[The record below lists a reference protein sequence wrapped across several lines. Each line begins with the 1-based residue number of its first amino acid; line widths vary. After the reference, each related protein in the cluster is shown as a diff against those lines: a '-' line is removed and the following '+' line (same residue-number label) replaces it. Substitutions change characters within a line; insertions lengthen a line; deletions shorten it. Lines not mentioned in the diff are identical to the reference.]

1 MMPAREEGRP
11 IPFSFNAQTF
21 DGKPMSAPGVLAPA
35 SSQAP
40 QYVKLLACAKH
51 FAVHSGPEWNRHSF
65 NVEDLPERDL
75 WETYLP
81 AFKSLVQDGNV
92 AEVMCAYQRIDG
104 APCCSNARYERQ
116 ILRDEWGFKGLITS
130 DCGAINDFYVP
141 GRHGTAKTPAEATAQ
156 AIGAGTDVECGSV
169 YRSLPEAVKTGMIS
183 EEKVNESLKRL
194 LIARFRLGDFDQDE
208 NVPWTQIPSSVIAS
222 KAHKDLAEKMAE
234 EGIVLLQNRNN
245 LLPLKSSGM
254 KLVVM
259 GPNANDSIMQWGN
272 YSGYPTSTTTMLGIT
287 TLQMGVFGGIV
298 VGLGVAA
305 LHNKFYKIELPQV
318 LAFFG
323 GTRFVPIVSSIVYL
337 VVGIAMFYIWPVV
350 QSGIAAL
357 GALVLASGYAGTF
370 IYGLLERALI
380 PFGLHHVFYMPFW
393 QTAVGGTAIIDGV
406 TVTGAQNIF
415 FAELASKST
424 TVFSVS
430 ATRFMAGKFP
440 FMMFGL
446 PGAALAMYQCAK
458 PEKKKVAG
466 GLLLSAALTAFLTGI
481 TEPLEFT
488 FIFVALPMYAVHCV
502 LAGLSFMLM
511 HILNVGVGMTFS
523 GGLIDLVLFG
533 VMQGN
538 AKTHWMWVVV
548 VGAVYFVL
556 YYIIFRFMISKFD
569 YKTPGRDDAEEVK
582 LYTRADVNARSAAS
596 GSTAPA
602 GDDPVSA
609 LIVEGLGG
617 TDNLSDVDCC
627 ATRLRCT
634 VKDAALVRQDVLKAS
649 GASGVI
655 CKGNGVQVVYGP
667 KVAVIKAKL
676 EDYLETAPKTP
687 AAAAAPAPAAHA
699 AKDTVLSACLNGT
712 VVPLADVKDEAFAS
726 GALGDG
732 IAIEPTDGELVAPA
746 DGEISSTFETHHAVG
761 MTTADGAELLMHI
774 GIDTVKLGG
783 KHFTYLVNEGDKVK
797 KGQPLIRFE
806 LEAIKAEGYPVTTPL
821 IVCNTD
827 DYAAVV
833 AKASGAVKQGDA
845 LLELKH

>member
-1 MMPAREEGRP
+1 MKDKIFGVLQRVGRSFMLPIALLPVAGLLLGIGSSFTNETMLAAYGLNSVIHPGTLIYTILDVMSQTGSAVFNNLALLFAMGVAIGMARKEKEVAALSGAVAYIIMNTAIQAMINAAGGVDAMPA
-11 IPFSFNAQTF
+11 N
-21 DGKPMSAPGVLAPA
+21 
-35 SSQAP
+35 
-40 QYVKLLACAKH
+40 
-51 FAVHSGPEWNRHSF
+51 
-65 NVEDLPERDL
+65 
-75 WETYLP
+75 
-81 AFKSLVQDGNV
+81 
-92 AEVMCAYQRIDG
+92 
-104 APCCSNARYERQ
+104 
-116 ILRDEWGFKGLITS
+116 
-130 DCGAINDFYVP
+130 
-141 GRHGTAKTPAEATAQ
+141 
-156 AIGAGTDVECGSV
+156 
-169 YRSLPEAVKTGMIS
+169 
-183 EEKVNESLKRL
+183 
-194 LIARFRLGDFDQDE
+194 
-208 NVPWTQIPSSVIAS
+208 
-222 KAHKDLAEKMAE
+222 
-234 EGIVLLQNRNN
+234 
-245 LLPLKSSGM
+245 
-254 KLVVM
+254 
-259 GPNANDSIMQWGN
+259 
-272 YSGYPTSTTTMLGIT
+272 STTTMLGIT

-323 GTRFVPIVSSIVYL
+323 GTRFVPIISSIVYL

-458 PEKKKVAG
+458 PEKRKVAG

-538 AKTHWMWVVV
+538 AKTHWVWVVV

-617 TDNLSDVDCC
+617 AANLSDVDCC

-676 EDYLETAPKTP
+676 EDYLENAPKTS
-687 AAAAAPAPAAHA
+687 AATAAPAPATAPAAPAAA

-712 VVPLADVKDEAFAS
+712 VVPLAEVKDEAFAS

-732 IAIEPTDGELVAPA
+732 IAIEPIDGELVAPA

-827 DYAAVV
+827 DYAAVA
-833 AKASGAVKQGDA
+833 AKASGTVKQGDA

>member
-1 MMPAREEGRP
+1 MKDKIFGVLQRVGRSFMLPIALLPVAGLLLGIGSSFTNETMLAAYGLNSVIHPGTLIYTILDVMSQTGSAVFNNLALLFAMGVAIGMARKEKEVAALSGAVAYIIMNTAIQAMINAAGGVDAMPA
-11 IPFSFNAQTF
+11 N
-21 DGKPMSAPGVLAPA
+21 
-35 SSQAP
+35 
-40 QYVKLLACAKH
+40 
-51 FAVHSGPEWNRHSF
+51 
-65 NVEDLPERDL
+65 
-75 WETYLP
+75 
-81 AFKSLVQDGNV
+81 
-92 AEVMCAYQRIDG
+92 
-104 APCCSNARYERQ
+104 
-116 ILRDEWGFKGLITS
+116 
-130 DCGAINDFYVP
+130 
-141 GRHGTAKTPAEATAQ
+141 
-156 AIGAGTDVECGSV
+156 
-169 YRSLPEAVKTGMIS
+169 
-183 EEKVNESLKRL
+183 
-194 LIARFRLGDFDQDE
+194 
-208 NVPWTQIPSSVIAS
+208 
-222 KAHKDLAEKMAE
+222 
-234 EGIVLLQNRNN
+234 
-245 LLPLKSSGM
+245 
-254 KLVVM
+254 
-259 GPNANDSIMQWGN
+259 
-272 YSGYPTSTTTMLGIT
+272 STTTMLGIT

-323 GTRFVPIVSSIVYL
+323 GTRFVPIISSIVYL

-458 PEKKKVAG
+458 PEKKKAAG

-538 AKTHWMWVVV
+538 AKTHWVWVVV

-582 LYTRADVNARSAAS
+582 LYTRADVNARNAAS
-596 GSTAPA
+596 GSTAPT

-617 TDNLSDVDCC
+617 AANLSDVDCC

-634 VKDAALVRQDVLKAS
+634 VKDAALVKQDVLKAS

-676 EDYLETAPKTP
+676 EDYLENAPKTS
-687 AAAAAPAPAAHA
+687 AATAAPAPATAPAAPAAA

-712 VVPLADVKDEAFAS
+712 VVPLAEVKDEAFAS

-827 DYAAVV
+827 DYAAVA

>member
-1 MMPAREEGRP
+1 MKDKIFGVLQRVGRSFMLPIALLPVAGLLLGIGSSFTNETMLAAYGLNSVIHPGTLIYTILDVMSQTGSAVFNNLALLFAMGVAIGMARKEKEVAALSGAVAYIIMNTAIQAMINAAGGVEAMPA
-11 IPFSFNAQTF
+11 N
-21 DGKPMSAPGVLAPA
+21 
-35 SSQAP
+35 
-40 QYVKLLACAKH
+40 
-51 FAVHSGPEWNRHSF
+51 
-65 NVEDLPERDL
+65 
-75 WETYLP
+75 
-81 AFKSLVQDGNV
+81 
-92 AEVMCAYQRIDG
+92 
-104 APCCSNARYERQ
+104 
-116 ILRDEWGFKGLITS
+116 
-130 DCGAINDFYVP
+130 
-141 GRHGTAKTPAEATAQ
+141 
-156 AIGAGTDVECGSV
+156 
-169 YRSLPEAVKTGMIS
+169 
-183 EEKVNESLKRL
+183 
-194 LIARFRLGDFDQDE
+194 
-208 NVPWTQIPSSVIAS
+208 
-222 KAHKDLAEKMAE
+222 
-234 EGIVLLQNRNN
+234 
-245 LLPLKSSGM
+245 
-254 KLVVM
+254 
-259 GPNANDSIMQWGN
+259 
-272 YSGYPTSTTTMLGIT
+272 STTTMLGIT

-538 AKTHWMWVVV
+538 AKTHWVWVVV

-617 TDNLSDVDCC
+617 AANLSDVDCC

-634 VKDAALVRQDVLKAS
+634 VKDAALVKQDVLKAS

-676 EDYLETAPKTP
+676 EDYLENAPKTP
-687 AAAAAPAPAAHA
+687 AATAAPAPATAPAAPAAA

-712 VVPLADVKDEAFAS
+712 VVPLAEVKDEAFAS

-732 IAIEPTDGELVAPA
+732 IAIEPIDGELVAPA

-761 MTTADGAELLMHI
+761 MTTVDGAELLMHI

-827 DYAAVV
+827 DYAAVA
-833 AKASGAVKQGDA
+833 AKASGTVKQGDA

>member
-1 MMPAREEGRP
+1 MKDKIFGVLQRVGRSFMLPIALLPVAGLLLGIGSSFTNETMLAAYGLNSVIHPGTLIYTILDVMSQTGNAVFNNLALLFAMGVAIGMARKEKEVAALSGAVAYIIMNTAIQAMINAAGGVEAMPA
-11 IPFSFNAQTF
+11 N
-21 DGKPMSAPGVLAPA
+21 
-35 SSQAP
+35 
-40 QYVKLLACAKH
+40 
-51 FAVHSGPEWNRHSF
+51 
-65 NVEDLPERDL
+65 
-75 WETYLP
+75 
-81 AFKSLVQDGNV
+81 
-92 AEVMCAYQRIDG
+92 
-104 APCCSNARYERQ
+104 
-116 ILRDEWGFKGLITS
+116 
-130 DCGAINDFYVP
+130 
-141 GRHGTAKTPAEATAQ
+141 
-156 AIGAGTDVECGSV
+156 
-169 YRSLPEAVKTGMIS
+169 
-183 EEKVNESLKRL
+183 
-194 LIARFRLGDFDQDE
+194 
-208 NVPWTQIPSSVIAS
+208 
-222 KAHKDLAEKMAE
+222 
-234 EGIVLLQNRNN
+234 
-245 LLPLKSSGM
+245 
-254 KLVVM
+254 
-259 GPNANDSIMQWGN
+259 
-272 YSGYPTSTTTMLGIT
+272 STTTMLGIT

-350 QSGIAAL
+350 QNGIAAL

-458 PEKKKVAG
+458 PEKKKAAG

-538 AKTHWMWVVV
+538 AKTHWVWVVV

-596 GSTAPA
+596 GSNAPA

-687 AAAAAPAPAAHA
+687 AATAAPAPAAAPAAPAAA
-699 AKDTVLSACLNGT
+699 AKDIVLAACLTGT
-712 VVPLADVKDEAFAS
+712 VVPLAEVKDEAFAS

-732 IAIEPTDGELVAPA
+732 IAIEPAVGELVAPA
-746 DGEISSTFETHHAVG
+746 DGEISSTFDTHHAVG
-761 MTTADGAELLMHI
+761 MTTVDGAELLMHI

-783 KHFTYLVNEGDKVK
+783 KHFTYLVNEGDKVR
-797 KGQPLIRFE
+797 KGQPLIRFDI
-806 LEAIKAEGYPVTTPL
+806 EAIKAEGYPVTTPL

-827 DYAAVV
+827 EYAAVTP
-833 AKASGAVKQGDA
+833 KASGTVKQGDA
-845 LLELKH
+845 LLELKG

>member
-1 MMPAREEGRP
+1 MKDKIFGVLQRVGRSFMLPIALLPVAGLLLGIGSSFTNETMLAAYGLNNVIHPGTLIYTILDVMSQTGNAVFNNLALLFAMGVAIGMARKEKEVAALSGAVAYIIMNTAIQAMINAAGGVEAMPA
-11 IPFSFNAQTF
+11 N
-21 DGKPMSAPGVLAPA
+21 
-35 SSQAP
+35 
-40 QYVKLLACAKH
+40 
-51 FAVHSGPEWNRHSF
+51 
-65 NVEDLPERDL
+65 
-75 WETYLP
+75 
-81 AFKSLVQDGNV
+81 
-92 AEVMCAYQRIDG
+92 
-104 APCCSNARYERQ
+104 
-116 ILRDEWGFKGLITS
+116 
-130 DCGAINDFYVP
+130 
-141 GRHGTAKTPAEATAQ
+141 
-156 AIGAGTDVECGSV
+156 
-169 YRSLPEAVKTGMIS
+169 
-183 EEKVNESLKRL
+183 
-194 LIARFRLGDFDQDE
+194 
-208 NVPWTQIPSSVIAS
+208 
-222 KAHKDLAEKMAE
+222 
-234 EGIVLLQNRNN
+234 
-245 LLPLKSSGM
+245 
-254 KLVVM
+254 
-259 GPNANDSIMQWGN
+259 
-272 YSGYPTSTTTMLGIT
+272 STTTMLGIT

-393 QTAVGGTAIIDGV
+393 QTAVGGTAIIDGT

-415 FAELASKST
+415 FAELASKAT

-458 PEKKKVAG
+458 PEKKKAAG

-538 AKTHWMWVVV
+538 AKTHWVWVVV

-556 YYIIFRFMISKFD
+556 YYIIFRFMISKFN

-582 LYTRADVNARSAAS
+582 LYTRADVNARNAAS

-602 GDDPVSA
+602 GNDPVSA

-617 TDNLSDVDCC
+617 AANLSDVDCC

-634 VKDAALVRQDVLKAS
+634 VKDAALVKQDVLKAS

-676 EDYLETAPKTP
+676 EDYLENAPKTS
-687 AAAAAPAPAAHA
+687 AATAAPAPTTAPAAPATAPATPAAA

-712 VVPLADVKDEAFAS
+712 VVPLAEVKDEAFAS

-732 IAIEPTDGELVAPA
+732 IAIEPIDGELVAPA

-827 DYAAVV
+827 DYAAVA
-833 AKASGAVKQGDA
+833 AKASGTVKQGDA

>member
-1 MMPAREEGRP
+1 MKDKIFGVLQRVGRSFMLPIALLPVAGLLLGIGSSFTNETMLAAYGLNSVIHPGTLIYTILDVMSQTGNAVFNNLALLFAMGVAIGMARKEKEVAALSGAVAYIIMNTAIQAMINAAGGVEAMPA
-11 IPFSFNAQTF
+11 N
-21 DGKPMSAPGVLAPA
+21 
-35 SSQAP
+35 
-40 QYVKLLACAKH
+40 
-51 FAVHSGPEWNRHSF
+51 
-65 NVEDLPERDL
+65 
-75 WETYLP
+75 
-81 AFKSLVQDGNV
+81 
-92 AEVMCAYQRIDG
+92 
-104 APCCSNARYERQ
+104 
-116 ILRDEWGFKGLITS
+116 
-130 DCGAINDFYVP
+130 
-141 GRHGTAKTPAEATAQ
+141 
-156 AIGAGTDVECGSV
+156 
-169 YRSLPEAVKTGMIS
+169 
-183 EEKVNESLKRL
+183 
-194 LIARFRLGDFDQDE
+194 
-208 NVPWTQIPSSVIAS
+208 
-222 KAHKDLAEKMAE
+222 
-234 EGIVLLQNRNN
+234 
-245 LLPLKSSGM
+245 
-254 KLVVM
+254 
-259 GPNANDSIMQWGN
+259 
-272 YSGYPTSTTTMLGIT
+272 STTTMLGIT

-415 FAELASKST
+415 FAELASKAT

-458 PEKKKVAG
+458 PEKKKAAG

-538 AKTHWMWVVV
+538 AKTHWVWVVV

-556 YYIIFRFMISKFD
+556 YYIIFRFMISKFN

-582 LYTRADVNARSAAS
+582 LYTRADVNARNAAS

-602 GDDPVSA
+602 GNDPVSA

-617 TDNLSDVDCC
+617 AVNLSDVDCC

-634 VKDAALVRQDVLKAS
+634 VKDAALVKQDVLKAS

-676 EDYLETAPKTP
+676 EDYLENAPKTS
-687 AAAAAPAPAAHA
+687 AATAAPAPATAPAAPAAA

-712 VVPLADVKDEAFAS
+712 VVPLAEVKDEAFAS

-732 IAIEPTDGELVAPA
+732 IAIEPIDGELVAPA

-761 MTTADGAELLMHI
+761 MTTVDGAELLMHI

-827 DYAAVV
+827 DYAAVA
-833 AKASGAVKQGDA
+833 AKASGTVKQGDA

>member
-1 MMPAREEGRP
+1 MKDKIFGVLQRVGRSFMLPIALLPVAGLLLGIGSSFTNETMLAAYGLNSVIHPGTLIYTILDVMSQTGSAVFNNLALLFAMGVAIGMARKEKEVAALSGAVAYIIMNTAIQAMINAAGGVDAMPA
-11 IPFSFNAQTF
+11 N
-21 DGKPMSAPGVLAPA
+21 
-35 SSQAP
+35 
-40 QYVKLLACAKH
+40 
-51 FAVHSGPEWNRHSF
+51 
-65 NVEDLPERDL
+65 
-75 WETYLP
+75 
-81 AFKSLVQDGNV
+81 
-92 AEVMCAYQRIDG
+92 
-104 APCCSNARYERQ
+104 
-116 ILRDEWGFKGLITS
+116 
-130 DCGAINDFYVP
+130 
-141 GRHGTAKTPAEATAQ
+141 
-156 AIGAGTDVECGSV
+156 
-169 YRSLPEAVKTGMIS
+169 
-183 EEKVNESLKRL
+183 
-194 LIARFRLGDFDQDE
+194 
-208 NVPWTQIPSSVIAS
+208 
-222 KAHKDLAEKMAE
+222 
-234 EGIVLLQNRNN
+234 
-245 LLPLKSSGM
+245 
-254 KLVVM
+254 
-259 GPNANDSIMQWGN
+259 
-272 YSGYPTSTTTMLGIT
+272 STTTMLGIT

-323 GTRFVPIVSSIVYL
+323 GTRFVPIISSIVYL

-446 PGAALAMYQCAK
+446 PGAALAMYHCAK
-458 PEKKKVAG
+458 PEKKKAAG

-533 VMQGN
+533 AMQGN
-538 AKTHWMWVVV
+538 AKTHWIWVVV

-556 YYIIFRFMISKFD
+556 YYLIFRFMISKFD

-596 GSTAPA
+596 GSNAPA

-676 EDYLETAPKTP
+676 EDYLENAPKTP
-687 AAAAAPAPAAHA
+687 AATTAPAPAAAPAAPAAA
-699 AKDTVLSACLNGT
+699 AKDTVLAACLTGT
-712 VVPLADVKDEAFAS
+712 VVPLAEVKDEAFAS

-732 IAIEPTDGELVAPA
+732 IAIEPAVGELVAPA
-746 DGEISSTFETHHAVG
+746 DGEISSTFDTHHAVG
-761 MTTADGAELLMHI
+761 MTTVDGAELLMHI

-783 KHFTYLVNEGDKVK
+783 KHFTYLVNEGDKVR
-797 KGQPLIRFE
+797 KGQPLIRFDI
-806 LEAIKAEGYPVTTPL
+806 EAINAEGYPVTTPL

-827 DYAAVV
+827 EYAAVTP
-833 AKASGAVKQGDA
+833 KASGTVKQGDA
-845 LLELKH
+845 LLELKG

>member
-1 MMPAREEGRP
+1 MKDKIFGVLQRVGRSFMLPIALLPVAGLLLGIGSSFTNETMLAAYGLNSVIHPGTLIYTILDVMSQTGSAVFNNLALLFAMGVAIGMARKEKEVAALSGAVAYIIMNTAIQAMINAAGGVEAMPA
-11 IPFSFNAQTF
+11 N
-21 DGKPMSAPGVLAPA
+21 
-35 SSQAP
+35 
-40 QYVKLLACAKH
+40 
-51 FAVHSGPEWNRHSF
+51 
-65 NVEDLPERDL
+65 
-75 WETYLP
+75 
-81 AFKSLVQDGNV
+81 
-92 AEVMCAYQRIDG
+92 
-104 APCCSNARYERQ
+104 
-116 ILRDEWGFKGLITS
+116 
-130 DCGAINDFYVP
+130 
-141 GRHGTAKTPAEATAQ
+141 
-156 AIGAGTDVECGSV
+156 
-169 YRSLPEAVKTGMIS
+169 
-183 EEKVNESLKRL
+183 
-194 LIARFRLGDFDQDE
+194 
-208 NVPWTQIPSSVIAS
+208 
-222 KAHKDLAEKMAE
+222 
-234 EGIVLLQNRNN
+234 
-245 LLPLKSSGM
+245 
-254 KLVVM
+254 
-259 GPNANDSIMQWGN
+259 
-272 YSGYPTSTTTMLGIT
+272 STTTMLGIT

-323 GTRFVPIVSSIVYL
+323 GTRFVPIISSIVYL

-617 TDNLSDVDCC
+617 AANLSDVDCC

-676 EDYLETAPKTP
+676 EDYLENAPKTP
-687 AAAAAPAPAAHA
+687 AATATPASAAPA

-732 IAIEPTDGELVAPA
+732 IAIEPIDGELVAPA

-827 DYAAVV
+827 DYAAVA
-833 AKASGAVKQGDA
+833 AKASGTVKQGDA

>member
-1 MMPAREEGRP
+1 MKDKIFGVLQRVGRSFMLPIALLPVAGLLLGIGSSFTNETMLAAYGLNSVIHPGTLIYTILDVMSQTGSAVFNNLALLFAMGVAIGMARKEKEVAALSGAVAYIIMNTAIQAMINAAGGVEAMPA
-11 IPFSFNAQTF
+11 N
-21 DGKPMSAPGVLAPA
+21 
-35 SSQAP
+35 
-40 QYVKLLACAKH
+40 
-51 FAVHSGPEWNRHSF
+51 
-65 NVEDLPERDL
+65 
-75 WETYLP
+75 
-81 AFKSLVQDGNV
+81 
-92 AEVMCAYQRIDG
+92 
-104 APCCSNARYERQ
+104 
-116 ILRDEWGFKGLITS
+116 
-130 DCGAINDFYVP
+130 
-141 GRHGTAKTPAEATAQ
+141 
-156 AIGAGTDVECGSV
+156 
-169 YRSLPEAVKTGMIS
+169 
-183 EEKVNESLKRL
+183 
-194 LIARFRLGDFDQDE
+194 
-208 NVPWTQIPSSVIAS
+208 
-222 KAHKDLAEKMAE
+222 
-234 EGIVLLQNRNN
+234 
-245 LLPLKSSGM
+245 
-254 KLVVM
+254 
-259 GPNANDSIMQWGN
+259 
-272 YSGYPTSTTTMLGIT
+272 STTTMLGIT

-323 GTRFVPIVSSIVYL
+323 GTRFVPIISSIVYL

-617 TDNLSDVDCC
+617 AANLSDVDCC

-634 VKDAALVRQDVLKAS
+634 VKDVALVKQDVLKAS

-655 CKGNGVQVVYGP
+655 CKGDGVQVVYGP

-676 EDYLETAPKTP
+676 EDYLENAPKTP
-687 AAAAAPAPAAHA
+687 AAAATPAPAAPA

-732 IAIEPTDGELVAPA
+732 IAIEPIDGELVAPA

-827 DYAAVV
+827 DYAAVA
-833 AKASGAVKQGDA
+833 AKASGTVKQGDA

>member
-1 MMPAREEGRP
+1 MKDKIFGVLQRVGRSFMLPIALLPVAGLLLGIGSSFTNETMLAAYGLNNVIHPGTLIYTILDVMSQTGNAVFSNLALLFAMGVAIGMARKEKEVAALSGAVAYIIMNTAIQAMINAAGGVEAMPA
-11 IPFSFNAQTF
+11 N
-21 DGKPMSAPGVLAPA
+21 
-35 SSQAP
+35 
-40 QYVKLLACAKH
+40 
-51 FAVHSGPEWNRHSF
+51 
-65 NVEDLPERDL
+65 
-75 WETYLP
+75 
-81 AFKSLVQDGNV
+81 
-92 AEVMCAYQRIDG
+92 
-104 APCCSNARYERQ
+104 
-116 ILRDEWGFKGLITS
+116 
-130 DCGAINDFYVP
+130 
-141 GRHGTAKTPAEATAQ
+141 
-156 AIGAGTDVECGSV
+156 
-169 YRSLPEAVKTGMIS
+169 
-183 EEKVNESLKRL
+183 
-194 LIARFRLGDFDQDE
+194 
-208 NVPWTQIPSSVIAS
+208 
-222 KAHKDLAEKMAE
+222 
-234 EGIVLLQNRNN
+234 
-245 LLPLKSSGM
+245 
-254 KLVVM
+254 
-259 GPNANDSIMQWGN
+259 
-272 YSGYPTSTTTMLGIT
+272 STTTMLGIT

-393 QTAVGGTAIIDGV
+393 QTAVGGTAIIDGM

-415 FAELASKST
+415 FAELASKAT

-458 PEKKKVAG
+458 PEKKKAAG

-538 AKTHWMWVVV
+538 AKTHWVWVVV

-556 YYIIFRFMISKFD
+556 YYIIFRFMISKFN

-582 LYTRADVNARSAAS
+582 LYTRADVNARNAAS
-596 GSTAPA
+596 GSVPA
-602 GDDPVSA
+602 GNDPVSA

-617 TDNLSDVDCC
+617 AANLSDVDCC

-634 VKDAALVRQDVLKAS
+634 VKDAALVKQDVLKAS

-676 EDYLETAPKTP
+676 EDYLENAPKTS
-687 AAAAAPAPAAHA
+687 AATAAPAPATAPAAPAAA
-699 AKDTVLSACLNGT
+699 AKDTVLAACLTGT
-712 VVPLADVKDEAFAS
+712 VVPLAEVKDEAFAS

-732 IAIEPTDGELVAPA
+732 IAIEPIDGELVAPA

-827 DYAAVV
+827 DYAAVA
-833 AKASGAVKQGDA
+833 AKASGTVKQGDA

>member
-1 MMPAREEGRP
+1 MKDKIFGVLQRVGRSFMLPIALLPVAGLLLGIGSSFTNETMLAAYGLNSVIHPGTLIYTILDVMSQTGSAVFNNLALLFAMGVAIGMARKEKEVAALSGAVAYIIMNTAIQAMINAAGGVEAMPA
-11 IPFSFNAQTF
+11 N
-21 DGKPMSAPGVLAPA
+21 
-35 SSQAP
+35 
-40 QYVKLLACAKH
+40 
-51 FAVHSGPEWNRHSF
+51 
-65 NVEDLPERDL
+65 
-75 WETYLP
+75 
-81 AFKSLVQDGNV
+81 
-92 AEVMCAYQRIDG
+92 
-104 APCCSNARYERQ
+104 
-116 ILRDEWGFKGLITS
+116 
-130 DCGAINDFYVP
+130 
-141 GRHGTAKTPAEATAQ
+141 
-156 AIGAGTDVECGSV
+156 
-169 YRSLPEAVKTGMIS
+169 
-183 EEKVNESLKRL
+183 
-194 LIARFRLGDFDQDE
+194 
-208 NVPWTQIPSSVIAS
+208 
-222 KAHKDLAEKMAE
+222 
-234 EGIVLLQNRNN
+234 
-245 LLPLKSSGM
+245 
-254 KLVVM
+254 
-259 GPNANDSIMQWGN
+259 
-272 YSGYPTSTTTMLGIT
+272 STTTMLGIT

-323 GTRFVPIVSSIVYL
+323 GTRFVPIISSIVYL

-446 PGAALAMYQCAK
+446 PGAALAMYHCAK
-458 PEKKKVAG
+458 PEKKKAAG

-538 AKTHWMWVVV
+538 AKTHWIWVVV

-556 YYIIFRFMISKFD
+556 YYLIFRFMISKFN

-676 EDYLETAPKTP
+676 EDYLENAPKTP
-687 AAAAAPAPAAHA
+687 AAAAAPAPAAAPAAPAAA
-699 AKDTVLSACLNGT
+699 AKDTVLAACLTGT
-712 VVPLADVKDEAFAS
+712 VVPLAEVKDEAFAS

-732 IAIEPTDGELVAPA
+732 IAIEPAVGELVAPA
-746 DGEISSTFETHHAVG
+746 DGEISSTFDTHHAVG
-761 MTTADGAELLMHI
+761 MTTVDGAELLMHI

-783 KHFTYLVNEGDKVK
+783 KHFTYLVNEGDKVR
-797 KGQPLIRFE
+797 KGQPLIRFDI
-806 LEAIKAEGYPVTTPL
+806 EAIKAEGYPVTTPL

-827 DYAAVV
+827 EYAAVTP
-833 AKASGAVKQGDA
+833 KASGTVKQGDA
-845 LLELKH
+845 LLELKG

>member
-1 MMPAREEGRP
+1 MKDKIFGVLQRVGRSFMLPIALLPVAGLLLGIGSSFTNETMLAAYGLNSVIHPGTLIYTILDVMSQTGSAVFNNLALLFAMGVAIGMARKEKEVAALSGAVAYIIMNTAIQAMINAAGGVDAMPA
-11 IPFSFNAQTF
+11 N
-21 DGKPMSAPGVLAPA
+21 
-35 SSQAP
+35 
-40 QYVKLLACAKH
+40 
-51 FAVHSGPEWNRHSF
+51 
-65 NVEDLPERDL
+65 
-75 WETYLP
+75 
-81 AFKSLVQDGNV
+81 
-92 AEVMCAYQRIDG
+92 
-104 APCCSNARYERQ
+104 
-116 ILRDEWGFKGLITS
+116 
-130 DCGAINDFYVP
+130 
-141 GRHGTAKTPAEATAQ
+141 
-156 AIGAGTDVECGSV
+156 
-169 YRSLPEAVKTGMIS
+169 
-183 EEKVNESLKRL
+183 
-194 LIARFRLGDFDQDE
+194 
-208 NVPWTQIPSSVIAS
+208 
-222 KAHKDLAEKMAE
+222 
-234 EGIVLLQNRNN
+234 
-245 LLPLKSSGM
+245 
-254 KLVVM
+254 
-259 GPNANDSIMQWGN
+259 
-272 YSGYPTSTTTMLGIT
+272 STTTMLGIT

-323 GTRFVPIVSSIVYL
+323 GTRFVPIISSIVYL

-446 PGAALAMYQCAK
+446 PGAALAMYHCAK
-458 PEKKKVAG
+458 PEKKKAAG

-533 VMQGN
+533 AMQGN
-538 AKTHWMWVVV
+538 AKTHWIWVVV

-556 YYIIFRFMISKFD
+556 YYLIFRFMISKFN

-617 TDNLSDVDCC
+617 ADNLSDVDCC

-676 EDYLETAPKTP
+676 EDYLENAPKTP
-687 AAAAAPAPAAHA
+687 AATAAPAPAAAPAAPAAA
-699 AKDTVLSACLNGT
+699 AKDTVLAACLTGT
-712 VVPLADVKDEAFAS
+712 VVPLAEVKDEAFAS

-732 IAIEPTDGELVAPA
+732 IAIEPAVGELVAPA
-746 DGEISSTFETHHAVG
+746 DGEISSTFDTHHAVG
-761 MTTADGAELLMHI
+761 MTTVDGAELLMHI

-783 KHFTYLVNEGDKVK
+783 KHFTYLVNEGDKVR
-797 KGQPLIRFE
+797 KGQPLIRFDI
-806 LEAIKAEGYPVTTPL
+806 EAIKAEGYPVTTPL

-827 DYAAVV
+827 EYAAVTP
-833 AKASGAVKQGDA
+833 KASGTVKQGDA
-845 LLELKH
+845 LLELKG

>member
-1 MMPAREEGRP
+1 MKNKIFGVLQRVGRSFMLPIALLPVAGLLLGIGSSFTNETMLAAYGLNNVIHPGTLIYTILDVMSQTGNAVFSNLALLFAMGVAIGMARKEKEVAALSGAVAYIIMNTAIQAMINAAGGVEAMPA
-11 IPFSFNAQTF
+11 N
-21 DGKPMSAPGVLAPA
+21 
-35 SSQAP
+35 
-40 QYVKLLACAKH
+40 
-51 FAVHSGPEWNRHSF
+51 
-65 NVEDLPERDL
+65 
-75 WETYLP
+75 
-81 AFKSLVQDGNV
+81 
-92 AEVMCAYQRIDG
+92 
-104 APCCSNARYERQ
+104 
-116 ILRDEWGFKGLITS
+116 
-130 DCGAINDFYVP
+130 
-141 GRHGTAKTPAEATAQ
+141 
-156 AIGAGTDVECGSV
+156 
-169 YRSLPEAVKTGMIS
+169 
-183 EEKVNESLKRL
+183 
-194 LIARFRLGDFDQDE
+194 
-208 NVPWTQIPSSVIAS
+208 
-222 KAHKDLAEKMAE
+222 
-234 EGIVLLQNRNN
+234 
-245 LLPLKSSGM
+245 
-254 KLVVM
+254 
-259 GPNANDSIMQWGN
+259 
-272 YSGYPTSTTTMLGIT
+272 STTTMLGIT

-323 GTRFVPIVSSIVYL
+323 GTRFVPIISSIVYL

-458 PEKKKVAG
+458 PEKKKAAG

-538 AKTHWMWVVV
+538 AKTHWVWVVV

-556 YYIIFRFMISKFD
+556 YYIIFRFMISKFN

-617 TDNLSDVDCC
+617 AANLSDVDCC

-634 VKDAALVRQDVLKAS
+634 VKDAALVKQDVLKAS

-676 EDYLETAPKTP
+676 EDYLENAPKTP
-687 AAAAAPAPAAHA
+687 AAIATPAPAAPA

-712 VVPLADVKDEAFAS
+712 VVPLAEVKDEAFAS

-732 IAIEPTDGELVAPA
+732 IAIEPIDGELVAPA

-761 MTTADGAELLMHI
+761 MTTVDGAELLMHI

-827 DYAAVV
+827 DYAAVA
-833 AKASGAVKQGDA
+833 AKASGTVKQGDA

>member
-1 MMPAREEGRP
+1 MKDKIFGVLQRVGRSFMLPIALLPVAGLLLGIGSSFTNETMLAAYGLNSVIHPGTLIYTILDVMSQTGSAVFNNLALLFAMGVAIGMARKEKEVAALSGAVAYIIMNTAIQAMINAAGGVEAMPA
-11 IPFSFNAQTF
+11 N
-21 DGKPMSAPGVLAPA
+21 
-35 SSQAP
+35 
-40 QYVKLLACAKH
+40 
-51 FAVHSGPEWNRHSF
+51 
-65 NVEDLPERDL
+65 
-75 WETYLP
+75 
-81 AFKSLVQDGNV
+81 
-92 AEVMCAYQRIDG
+92 
-104 APCCSNARYERQ
+104 
-116 ILRDEWGFKGLITS
+116 
-130 DCGAINDFYVP
+130 
-141 GRHGTAKTPAEATAQ
+141 
-156 AIGAGTDVECGSV
+156 
-169 YRSLPEAVKTGMIS
+169 
-183 EEKVNESLKRL
+183 
-194 LIARFRLGDFDQDE
+194 
-208 NVPWTQIPSSVIAS
+208 
-222 KAHKDLAEKMAE
+222 
-234 EGIVLLQNRNN
+234 
-245 LLPLKSSGM
+245 
-254 KLVVM
+254 
-259 GPNANDSIMQWGN
+259 
-272 YSGYPTSTTTMLGIT
+272 STTTMLGIT

-538 AKTHWMWVVV
+538 AKTHWVWVVV

-617 TDNLSDVDCC
+617 ADNLSDVDCC

-634 VKDAALVRQDVLKAS
+634 VKDVALVKQDVLKAS

-655 CKGNGVQVVYGP
+655 CKGDGVQVVYGP

-676 EDYLETAPKTP
+676 EDYLENAPKTP
-687 AAAAAPAPAAHA
+687 AAPAAPAPAAA
-699 AKDTVLSACLNGT
+699 TKDTVLSACLNGT

-827 DYAAVV
+827 DYAAVA
-833 AKASGAVKQGDA
+833 AKASGIVKQGDA